1 MTRLNEIRELTRVR
15 VVLFFREPEAIF
27 WVFIFPLVL
36 AAVLGFAFRSA
47 GVEPSKVAVVQGEGS
62 QRLLEAFQRDEH
74 LEAEV
79 YEKRQDAFD
88 KLRKAAVDAVIEPG
102 DPPRLAFDP
111 DRAEAATARLRV
123 QRALTLAMDG
133 GGDPPLELE
142 PVSETTPRFDSQF
155 FGYFYI

>member
-47 GVEPSKVAVVQGEGS
+47 GVEPSKVAVVQGEGI
-62 QRLLEAFQRDEH
+62 QRLLEAFERDED

-79 YEKRQDAFD
+79 FEHRQDALD
-88 KLRKAAVDAVIEPG
+88 KLRKAAVDALREPG
-102 DPPRLAFDP
+102 DPPRLS
-111 DRAEAATARLRV
+111 V
-123 QRALTLAMDG
+123 
-133 GGDPPLELE
+133 PPA
-142 PVSETTPRFDSQF
+142 PAPPS
-155 FGYFYI
+155 